1 MSSKKNSRS
10 ANSSSLI
17 LSGVATEDN
26 FLNHEVISS
35 MDVHVSKELF
45 LSFPDSDDV
54 VSQLLNTWKNRNAK
68 DLSDPK
74 VLAI

>member
-1 MSSKKNSRS
+1 M
-10 ANSSSLI
+10 
-17 LSGVATEDN
+17 
-26 FLNHEVISS
+26 
-35 MDVHVSKELF
+35 SKELF
-45 LSFPDSDDV
+45 LSFPDSDDF